1 MSVRKEICDV
11 CGGDCKLLVDL
22 DTAVTA
28 KLDDRL
34 MALTTMQC
42 TVICVVCD
50 RRREAMI
57 DDFDV
62 SLDTGM
68 LEFGTIRYD

>member
-1 MSVRKEICDV
+1 MHKEICDL

-34 MALTTMQC
+34 MALTALAC
-42 TVICVVCD
+42 TVVCVTCD
-50 RRREAMI
+50 HQREAEI

-62 SLDTGM
+62 NLDTGR
-68 LEFGTIRYD
+68 LEFGVIRYS